1 MTKRLKILY
10 SKMFYEKVFI
20 KAVWDSLKKH
30 KAQET
35 TLEDHLPNTLHQAI
49 RIFCAWDFSGV
60 PSGCPSG

>member
-1 MTKRLKILY
+1 
-10 SKMFYEKVFI
+10 MFYEKVFI